1 MAIDGPHDGTAAGP
15 DDGIG
20 TASAID
26 FASLTGEEM
35 SELLGR
41 IPGAVEGVNLAW
53 QEVLAGEFFSISE
66 L

>member
-1 MAIDGPHDGTAAGP
+1 
-15 DDGIG
+15 
-20 TASAID
+20 
-26 FASLTGEEM
+26 M

-53 QEVLAGEFFSISE
+53 QDVLAGEFFSISE